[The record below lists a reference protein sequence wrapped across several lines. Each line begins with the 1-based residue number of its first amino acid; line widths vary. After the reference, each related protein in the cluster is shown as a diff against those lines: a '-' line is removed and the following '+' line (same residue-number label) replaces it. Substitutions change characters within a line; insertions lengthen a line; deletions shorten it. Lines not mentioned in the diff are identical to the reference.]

1 MRARSICAHLGLL
14 ASFMAM
20 PTAST
25 AAEGESEKPWCA
37 PEFETLPGD
46 VCYHA
51 DPSNKASSEPER
63 RTAVIFLH
71 GLVPKGEGWQH
82 NQHRGI
88 LRGAK
93 THGFAVFA
101 PRGREGIRPKE
112 PLTVAWPTSA
122 SAQKEHEA
130 AVLAEWK
137 AAIDLVEKRDGKPF
151 DEVFVLGFSNGAYYA
166 GSLAIRAPHP
176 FDGYAVFAG
185 GRAYGVP
192 TPDPSRRAPVYV
204 GICTKDSTAKDGQSL
219 AATLRK
225 HDWPFKAEPRPA
237 GHTVADKHLAHAIA
251 YLREAAAER
260 RQPR

>member
-1 MRARSICAHLGLL
+1 MRSWLTALVLL
-14 ASFMAM
+14 AAVA
-20 PTAST
+20 PTPSS
-25 AAEGESEKPWCA
+25 AAEDENAKPWCA

-51 DPSNKASSEPER
+51 DPSNKATETPTR

-71 GLVPKGEGWQH
+71 GLVPKGDDWQH
-82 NQHRGI
+82 NQHRAI

-101 PRGREGIRPKE
+101 PKGREGIRPKE
-112 PLTVAWPTSA
+112 PLTLAWPTSA
-122 SAQKEHEA
+122 TAQKEHEA
-130 AVLAEWK
+130 SVLAEWQQ
-137 AAIDLVEKRDGKPF
+137 AIDVVEKRDGKPF
-151 DEVFVLGFSNGAYYA
+151 DEVFVLGFSNGAYYT

-192 TPDPSRRAPVYV
+192 TTDLARRAPVFV

-225 HDWPFKAEPRPA
+225 HDWPYKAERRPA
-237 GHTVADKHLAHAIA
+237 GHTMADKHLAHAMT
-251 YLREAAAER
+251 YLRAAVDER
-260 RQPR
+260 RKSQSE

>member
-1 MRARSICAHLGLL
+1 MRARDFVARLGLL
-14 ASFMAM
+14 AALMAL
-20 PTAST
+20 PTPST
-25 AAEGESEKPWCA
+25 AAEGQDAKPWCA
-37 PEFETLPGD
+37 PEFETLAGD
-46 VCYHA
+46 VCYHPA
-51 DPSNKASSEPER
+51 PAPKGDAPKR

-71 GLVPKGEGWQH
+71 GLVPAGEGWQH
-82 NQHRGI
+82 NQQRGI
-88 LRGAK
+88 LRGAQA
-93 THGFAVFA
+93 HGFAVFA

-137 AAIDLVEKRDGKPF
+137 AAIDLVEKRDGEPF
-151 DEVFVLGFSNGAYYA
+151 DEVFVLGFSNGAYYT

-192 TPDPSRRAPVYV
+192 TSDPSRRAPVFV

-225 HDWPFKAEPRPA
+225 HGWPFKAERRPV
-237 GHTVADKHLAHAIA
+237 GHTVADKHLAHAMA
-251 YLREAAAER
+251 FLRE
-260 RQPR
+260 

>member
-1 MRARSICAHLGLL
+1 MRAQLTTLALL
-14 ASFMAM
+14 AALATTQTS
-20 PTAST
+20 
-25 AAEGESEKPWCA
+25 AAADESAKPWCA

-46 VCYHA
+46 VCYHP
-51 DPSNKASSEPER
+51 DPKATDPKTTAR

-71 GLVPKGEGWQH
+71 GLVPKGDDWQH
-82 NQHRGI
+82 NQHRAI

-101 PRGREGIRPKE
+101 PKGREGIRPKE
-112 PLTVAWPTSA
+112 PLTLAWPTSA
-122 SAQKEHEA
+122 DAQRDHEA
-130 AVLAEWK
+130 AILAEWR
-137 AAIDLVEKRDGKPF
+137 AALDRIEERDGKPF
-151 DEVFVLGFSNGAYYA
+151 DEVFVLGFSNGAYYT

-192 TPDPSRRAPVYV
+192 TPDRSRRAPVFV

-225 HDWPFKAEPRPA
+225 NDWPFKAERRPA
-237 GHTVADKHLAHAIA
+237 GHTMADKHLAHAIA
-251 YLREAAAER
+251 FLRETVDER
-260 RQPR
+260 RNPSPE